1 MARRK
6 LDKKSVI
13 AAAAE
18 LANEKGADEL
28 SLKDLAERLEIRS
41 PSLYNHI
48 SGLDELKREIMLY
61 GWEQLGDAVMNAA
74 ENYSGYDAIKA
85 MCRAFYRY
93 AAENK
98 GVFGAMLWYNKYAD
112 ESSMSATAAMFSQLY
127 ETFGTVGISK
137 EMSEHLIR
145 TLRGF
150 LEGFSL
156 LVNNG
161 AFGHPAD
168 INESFELSLDVL
180 VEGMKAAAERGDTN
194 E

>member
-1 MARRK
+1 MAK
-6 LDKKSVI
+6 KGLDKVSVI

-18 LANEKGADEL
+18 LANEKGLDEL
-28 SLKDLAERLEIRS
+28 SLKDLANRLEIRS

-61 GWEQLGDAVMNAA
+61 GWEQLGDEMLKAA
-74 ENYSGYDAIKA
+74 EEHCGYDAIKA

-112 ESSMSATAAMFSQLY
+112 EDSMNATVAMFSQLY
-127 ETFGTVGISK
+127 KTLGEVGISR
-137 EMSEHLIR
+137 EMAEHLIR

-161 AFGHPAD
+161 AFGHLAD
-168 INESFELSLDVL
+168 VNESFELSLDVL
-180 VEGMKAAAERGDTN
+180 VEGMKAAAERGKAN

>member
-6 LDKKSVI
+6 LDKKTLI

-18 LANEKGADEL
+18 LANEKGVDEL
-28 SLKDLAERLEIRS
+28 SLKDLAERLKIRS

-112 ESSMSATAAMFSQLY
+112 ESSMSATAPLFSQLY
-127 ETFGTVGISK
+127 KTFGTVGISK

-180 VEGMKAAAERGDTN
+180 VEGMKAAAERRDAN

>member
-6 LDKKSVI
+6 LDKKTVI

-18 LANEKGADEL
+18 LANEKGVDEL
-28 SLKDLAERLEIRS
+28 SLKDLAERLKIRS

-127 ETFGTVGISK
+127 ETIETVGISK

-168 INESFELSLDVL
+168 INESFELSLNVL
-180 VEGMKAAAERGDTN
+180 VEGMKAAAERGDAN

>member
-1 MARRK
+1 MAK
-6 LDKKSVI
+6 KGLDKVSVI

-18 LANEKGADEL
+18 LANENGLDGL
-28 SLKDLAERLEIRS
+28 SLKDLAKHLEIRS

-61 GWEQLGDAVMNAA
+61 GWEQLGDALLNAA
-74 ENYSGYDAIKA
+74 EEHSGYDAIKA

-98 GVFGAMLWYNKYAD
+98 GVFGAMLWYNKYTD
-112 ESSMSATAAMFSQLY
+112 ESSMNATAAMFSQLY
-127 ETFGTVGISK
+127 KTLGDAGISR

-168 INESFELSLDVL
+168 IDESFELSLDVL
-180 VEGMKAAAERGDTN
+180 VEGMKAAAERGNAD

>member
-18 LANEKGADEL
+18 LANEKGVDEL
-28 SLKDLAERLEIRS
+28 SLKDLAERLKIRS

-127 ETFGTVGISK
+127 KTFGTVGISK

-180 VEGMKAAAERGDTN
+180 VEGMKAAAERGDAN

>member
-1 MARRK
+1 
-6 LDKKSVI
+6 
-13 AAAAE
+13 
-18 LANEKGADEL
+18 
-28 SLKDLAERLEIRS
+28 
-41 PSLYNHI
+41 
-48 SGLDELKREIMLY
+48 
-61 GWEQLGDAVMNAA
+61 
-74 ENYSGYDAIKA
+74 

-98 GVFGAMLWYNKYAD
+98 GVFGAMLWYNKYTD
-112 ESSMSATAAMFSQLY
+112 ESSMNATAAMFSQLY
-127 ETFGTVGISK
+127 KTLGEVGISQ

-180 VEGMKAAAERGDTN
+180 VEGMKAAAERGNAD

>member
-1 MARRK
+1 MAKRG
-6 LDKKSVI
+6 LDKVSVI
-13 AAAAE
+13 AVAAE
-18 LANEKGADEL
+18 LANEKGLDGL
-28 SLKDLAERLEIRS
+28 SLKDLAIRLKIRS

-93 AAENK
+93 AEKNK
-98 GVFGAMLWYNKYAD
+98 GVFGAMLWYNKYTD
-112 ESSMSATAAMFSQLY
+112 ESSMKVTAAMFSQLY
-127 ETFGTVGISK
+127 KTLGEVGISR

-180 VEGMKAAAERGDTN
+180 VEGMKAAAERGKSD

>member
-1 MARRK
+1 MAK
-6 LDKKSVI
+6 KGLDKESVI

-18 LANEKGADEL
+18 LANEKGLDEL
-28 SLKDLAERLEIRS
+28 SLKDLANRLEIRS

-61 GWEQLGDAVMNAA
+61 GWEQLGDEMLKAA
-74 ENYSGYDAIKA
+74 EEHCGYDAIKA

-112 ESSMSATAAMFSQLY
+112 EDSMNATVAMFSQLY
-127 ETFGTVGISK
+127 KTLGEVGISR
-137 EMSEHLIR
+137 EISEHLIR

-161 AFGHPAD
+161 AFGHLAD
-168 INESFELSLDVL
+168 VNESFELSLDVL
-180 VEGMKAAAERGDTN
+180 GEGMKAAAERGKAN